1 MKKHALIV
9 SLVFMLAGC
18 FDGPTNNDNNL
29 IDQSGRFNTKSLGCS
44 NFQVYKPDS
53 SQMEYLVVVSNG
65 DSLGIDTIMKEYD
78 LSETHRLSIHIDS
91 YSKPNPNC
99 LSYCND
105 VRCEN
110 DSIVKVYTARSGTAT
125 VIRTQKVKGSTSD
138 YFYMNIRLENVK
150 LNSGEEEIYLK
161 EVDFDSVFVGWLPG

>member
-1 MKKHALIV
+1 MKKHALMFFSV
-9 SLVFMLAGC
+9 LLLAGC
-18 FDGPTNNDNNL
+18 FDGPTNNDNDL
-29 IDQSGRFNTKSLGCS
+29 IDQSGKFTAKSLGCS

-78 LSETHRLSIHIDS
+78 ISETHHLSIRIDR
-91 YSKPNPNC
+91 YSNPSPDC
-99 LSYCND
+99 LPYCND

-110 DSIVKVYTARSGTAT
+110 DSIVKVYTARSGTAQLF
-125 VIRTQKVKGSTSD
+125 RTQKVKGVTSD
-138 YFYMNIRLENVK
+138 YYYINMRLENVR